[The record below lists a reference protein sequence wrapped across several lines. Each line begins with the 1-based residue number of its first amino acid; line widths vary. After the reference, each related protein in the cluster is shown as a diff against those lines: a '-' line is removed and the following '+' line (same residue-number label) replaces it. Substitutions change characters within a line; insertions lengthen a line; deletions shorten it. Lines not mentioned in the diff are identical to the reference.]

1 LIQIPNYISTQKNKN
16 PTKKKH
22 LLGRKLNL
30 TYLGLEGGGVNGFG
44 VMMGEEEGR
53 EKGSLRP
60 KATDG
65 RILDALGPESLS
77 NPEPEKFDISFFYG
91 TIFIV
96 AEWYKLFLP
105 SKINEKLCSSLGFG
119 FK

>member
-1 LIQIPNYISTQKNKN
+1 
-16 PTKKKH
+16 
-22 LLGRKLNL
+22 LNL

-77 NPEPEKFDISFFYG
+77 NPEPEKFDISFFFYG
-91 TIFIV
+91 IN
-96 AEWYKLFLP
+96 FLP
-105 SKINEKLCSSLGFG
+105 SRINGNLCSSLGFG
-119 FK
+119 FR

>member
-1 LIQIPNYISTQKNKN
+1 LIQIPNYITTQKTKTQQKKN
-16 PTKKKH
+16 H

-60 KATDG
+60 KAKEG
-65 RILDALGPESLS
+65 RVLDAPGPESLS
-77 NPEPEKFDISFFYG
+77 NPEPEKFDIFFFFYG
-91 TIFIV
+91 IN
-96 AEWYKLFLP
+96 FLP
-105 SKINEKLCSSLGFG
+105 SRINGNLCSSLGFG
-119 FK
+119 FR

>member
-1 LIQIPNYISTQKNKN
+1 LQFNTKKQKANKI
-16 PTKKKH
+16 KKH

-60 KATDG
+60 KAAEG

-91 TIFIV
+91 IIFIV
-96 AEWYKLFLP
+96 AEWYQFFLP
-105 SKINEKLCSSLGFG
+105 SRINEKLCSSLGFG